1 MPTHAKQQGSP
12 PAGDYIRMIW
22 DRKWLILALTVC
34 GLLLALVTR
43 PGAPTRT
50 YTATVPI
57 EIRPLQFDQT
67 GVSSSSSLTV
77 PASEVQAAVSVDVAA
92 STAQQLGMTDG
103 GDSLLTNLTADGE
116 PGAPVINLSITGDS
130 PAISDELAAYASNY
144 VDYRRKQDQTRVD
157 QVLASVDTRIASLQ
171 ARLDEL
177 SHELDQEQANHAST
191 QVTSTEYQAVSSL
204 YQQHVAFRESI
215 VLGNSLAETNYLLL
229 SKPFSTAS
237 DPIPTGTL
245 RLLLFPMAGLLL
257 GIALALTLGVV
268 RPKILGRQQV
278 EELGLPILA
287 TIPKVG
293 RARAVRHQPL
303 LVQRRSAWGAESISM
318 LRAELR
324 MQASRLG
331 DHGDLRTVAI
341 VSASTGEGKSTIAA
355 NLASSYAASSQ
366 RTALFHADVADT
378 VPRRRR
384 KTFEAAAAPGG
395 ASAPMRKRSD
405 PMGFDEIFLMP
416 GETGWRQDLIIGSIA
431 RLETDY
437 DVVVID
443 TPPLLHTADAIVLA
457 GEADAAIVVV
467 RQGVT
472 LEDEME
478 DCVDLLQRH
487 DVHVVGIVL
496 NGIKLGKLTG
506 YRRMQGY
513 GSGKRAGAPVS
524 LDLDPYGTDNHDEAA
539 RAESRWGELPPAP

>member
-1 MPTHAKQQGSP
+1 
-12 PAGDYIRMIW
+12 MIW
-22 DRKWLILALTVC
+22 DRKWLILVLAVG
-34 GLLLALVTR
+34 GLLLALFTQPV
-43 PGAPTRT
+43 AETRT
-50 YTATVPI
+50 YTATVPV

-67 GVSSSSSLTV
+67 GVSTSSSLTV

-103 GDSLLTNLTADGE
+103 GDSILANLTAEGE

-130 PAISDELAAYASNY
+130 PVVSDELAAYASNY

-171 ARLDEL
+171 SRLDEL

-229 SKPFSTAS
+229 SKPFSHAS
-237 DPIPTGTL
+237 EPIPTGTL

-257 GIALALTLGVV
+257 GVAIALTLGVV

-278 EELGLPILA
+278 EVLGLPILA
-287 TIPKVG
+287 TVPKVG
-293 RARAVRHQPL
+293 RPRAVRRQPL
-303 LVQRRSAWGAESISM
+303 LIQRGSAWGAESISM

-324 MQASRLG
+324 MHASRLG
-331 DHGDLRTVAI
+331 DHGDLRTVAV
-341 VSASTGEGKSTIAA
+341 VSASTGEGKSTISA
-355 NLASSYAASSQ
+355 NLASSFAASSV
-366 RTALFHADVADT
+366 RTALFHADVADAA
-378 VPRRRR
+378 PRRRR
-384 KTFEAAAAPGG
+384 KSVDAAAAPGG
-395 ASAPMRKRSD
+395 ASPPMRKRSD

-416 GETGWRQDLIIGSIA
+416 GETGWRQDVIIGSIA

-437 DVVVID
+437 EVVVID

-487 DVHVVGIVL
+487 DVQIVGVVL
-496 NGIKLGKLTG
+496 NGLKMGKLTG
-506 YRRMQGY
+506 HRKMQGY
-513 GSGKRAGAPVS
+513 GSGRREDTPVS
-524 LDLDPYGTDNHDEAA
+524 GDLDPYETDNQDDAA
-539 RAESRWGELPPAP
+539 RAEARWRGTPPPPP